1 MNSLIP
7 GGAADTDFVSARG
20 RAAIAQTGRKLLP
33 PQVMIAPLLWLC
45 SSEADGVSAARY
57 VGKLW
62 DDGLP
67 PAQAARGAL
76 EPPVL
81 RTPGPRLEARLRGH
95 EKSTKLQPD
104 RPWQG
109 LRAPPKARPGERQ

>member
-1 MNSLIP
+1 
-7 GGAADTDFVSARG
+7 
-20 RAAIAQTGRKLLP
+20 
-33 PQVMIAPLLWLC
+33 MIAPLLWLC
-45 SSEADGVSAARY
+45 SSEADGVSTARY

-81 RTPGPRLEARLRGH
+81 RTPGR
-95 EKSTKLQPD
+95 D
-104 RPWQG
+104 
-109 LRAPPKARPGERQ
+109 